1 MRIATVRTP
10 DGTQAARIDGDEL
23 TLLQSSDAGR
33 LVAEGPDWS
42 KKAEREEGPRMR
54 LEEADLAPVTPHPE
68 KIICV
73 GLNYA
78 DHAAEAQLEPTPH
91 PTLFAKYW
99 RSLLGPN
106 DDLVLPEASDC
117 VDWELELGVVIG
129 SPIRNATADQALA
142 AVAGYTIVNDISM
155 RDWQMHTSQFLAGK
169 TFEGSTPVGPFL
181 VTPDEVDHAQAQ
193 SMQLTIDG
201 EVMQRSSTDQLIFS
215 VPEIISYVS
224 TVITL
229 VPGDLIATGTPSG
242 VGAVRTPP
250 LFLAPD
256 NVIECS
262 IEGLGSQS
270 TRCVAPQKEEGA
282 RSLAGVH

>member
-1 MRIATVRTP
+1 VRIATVRTP
-10 DGTQAARIDGDEL
+10 DGTRAARVDDDQL
-23 TLLQSSDAGR
+23 TLLEASDVGR
-33 LVAEGPDWS
+33 LVAESSDWS
-42 KKAEREEGPRMR
+42 GRANQARGPRIS
-54 LEEADLAPVTPHPE
+54 LEEADLAPLTPKPE

-73 GLNYA
+73 GLNYS

-106 DDLVLPEASDC
+106 DDLVLPDASDS

-181 VTPDEVDHAQAQ
+181 VTPDEVDHAGAL
-193 SMQLTIDG
+193 SMQLTLDG
-201 EVMQRSSTDQLIFS
+201 EVMQQSSTDQLIFT

-242 VGAVRTPP
+242 VGAVREPP

-270 TRCVAPQKEEGA
+270 TRCVAPPKEKGA
-282 RSLAGVH
+282 RSLAAVR